1 MIYTYHERIDGDV
14 KTTTI
19 HGTTEQLVVTG
30 ELLRQYYR
38 YADIYVGEDCIIV
51 RERVA

>member
-1 MIYTYHERIDGDV
+1 MIYTKHERIDGNV

-38 YADIYVGEDCIIV
+38 YADVYVGEDCIVV